1 MAHKENKEWIR
12 KILDDRGIFPDE
24 AKVWE
29 ELGCFI
35 PSSRV
40 EVVGYTSK
48 AELYCNLIMTHIP
61 YEVGMTIRQ
70 GLLKWT
76 HNHIQVS
83 PSVGGLEELE
93 VERG

>member
-40 EVVGYTSK
+40 EVVGYTKLSS
-48 AELYCNLIMTHIP
+48 IVI
-61 YEVGMTIRQ
+61 
-70 GLLKWT
+70 
-76 HNHIQVS
+76 
-83 PSVGGLEELE
+83 
-93 VERG
+93 